1 MRNRV
6 FCDTQALVFWAL
18 DRSRLSPAAHRAIEA
33 AAEQGTLACADIS
46 LWEIAMLCAKGRI
59 AAPLGQGELL
69 QDLVTALR
77 LEVVAINPEIAVLA
91 QAPCFQHGD
100 PADRLIGA
108 TARHHH
114 APLITSD
121 AKLRAVSELETIW

>member
-18 DRSRLSPAAHRAIEA
+18 DRSRLSPAARRAIDE

-108 TARHHH
+108 TAWHHH

-121 AKLRAVSELETIW
+121 AKLRAVAELETIW

>member
-18 DRSRLSPAAHRAIEA
+18 DRSRLSPAALRAIK

-59 AAPLGQGELL
+59 GAPLGRGELL
-69 QDLVTALR
+69 WDIVTALR
-77 LEVVAINPEIAVLA
+77 LDVVAINPEIAVLA

-108 TARHHH
+108 TALHYH

-121 AKLRAVSELETIW
+121 AKLRVVPELETIW

>member
-18 DRSRLSPAAHRAIEA
+18 DRFRLSSAARRAIEEA
-33 AAEQGTLACADIS
+33 AGQGTLACADIS
-46 LWEIAMLCAKGRI
+46 LWEIAMLCAKGWI
-59 AAPLGQGELL
+59 AAPLGRGEWL

-77 LEVVAINPEIAVLA
+77 LEVVAINLEIAVLA
-91 QAPCFQHGD
+91 QASCFQHGD

>member
-18 DRSRLSPAAHRAIEA
+18 DRSRLSPAARRAIEE

-91 QAPCFQHGD
+91 QASCFQHGD

-108 TARHHH
+108 TAWHYH

-121 AKLRAVSELETIW
+121 AKLRAVKELETIW

>member
-18 DRSRLSPAAHRAIEA
+18 DRFRLSSAARRAIEEA
-33 AAEQGTLACADIS
+33 AGQGTLACADIS
-46 LWEIAMLCAKGRI
+46 LWEIAMLCTKGRI
-59 AAPLGQGELL
+59 AAPLGRGEWL

-77 LEVVAINPEIAVLA
+77 LEVVAINLEIAVLA
-91 QAPCFQHGD
+91 QASCFQHGD

>member
-1 MRNRV
+1 MRKKV

-18 DRSRLSPAAHRAIEA
+18 DRSRLSPAAQQAIEEG
-33 AAEQGTLACADIS
+33 AEQGTLACADIS
-46 LWEIAMLCAKGRI
+46 LWEIDMLCAKGRI
-59 AAPLGQGELL
+59 TAPLGQGEWLK
-69 QDLVTALR
+69 DIVTALR

-91 QAPCFQHGD
+91 QASFFQQGD

-108 TARHHH
+108 TALHHH

-121 AKLRAVSELETIW
+121 VKLRAVPELKTIW